1 MFSGL
6 SRSTSKPLLLAK
18 KIFVLALASRATCR
32 VTHLNEAD
40 TQVEAIYKMNQRNAF
55 ADARDQEAREMVY
68 SLPPRGRA
76 CCATWS
82 IARGWRVRFLYL
94 RPIDPCG
101 CTAN

>member
-32 VTHLNEAD
+32 VTLLNEAD

-68 SLPPRGRA
+68 SRTAAGARMLRDLVYRAWLESALPVP
-76 CCATWS
+76 S
-82 IARGWRVRFLYL
+82 S
-94 RPIDPCG
+94 
-101 CTAN
+101 N